1 MFKMRVW
8 HWLFAGSF
16 LFMGLTLLVIYQ
28 ITVTG
33 DLSLEWALM
42 VLMLL
47 TMVSFLSGWYLERE
61 HKKKHPE
68 AGIEELI

>member
-28 ITVTG
+28 ITMTG
-33 DLSLEWALM
+33 DLSLEWALL

-61 HKKKHPE
+61 HKKKHSE

>member
-1 MFKMRVW
+1 MFEMRVW

-16 LFMGLTLLVIYQ
+16 LFMGLTILVIYQ
-28 ITVTG
+28 ITMTG
-33 DLSLEWALM
+33 DTSLEWMLM

-47 TMVSFLSGWYLERE
+47 TMASFLSGWYLERQQ
-61 HKKKHPE
+61 KKKHPE

>member
-16 LFMGLTLLVIYQ
+16 LFMGLTILVIYQ
-28 ITVTG
+28 ITMTG
-33 DLSLEWALM
+33 DTSLEWMLM

-47 TMVSFLSGWYLERE
+47 TMASFLSGWYLERE